1 MKKISKKAIL
11 SILTLV
17 LTVVVL
23 GASTF
28 AWFTLGTTATVD
40 NFDVNVTSSEGL
52 EISLDGNNW
61 YTRLNSD
68 IMRDY
73 IENQVTTAR
82 LNNDGDFVM
91 DAVTTSDGIDFFKFS
106 ISGNEMVHTESDKA
120 VANEDFLQLQFKLR
134 TKVNQK
140 VILSNLGVTSTL
152 ESWTS
157 DQDFTLAKG
166 NTPVTSTGSTSSIN
180 ADLADALRVSVLAV
194 ASHGDDV
201 TDPVVFEKDNTG
213 STNTTGTLA
222 KDSSDNY
229 IGAFEY
235 YSKKSGFTNLLETNF
250 EPKSAT
256 ANFGS
261 NTTKLADFT
270 SQTLSGGEDYYTVDV
285 TFNIWF
291 EGYDNEAFD
300 AVLDQMVSIVLAFQ
314 LVP

>member
-73 IENQVTTAR
+73 IEDQVTAAR

-106 ISGNEMVHTESDKA
+106 ISGNKMVHTEFDEA
-120 VANEDFLQLQFKLR
+120 VANEDFLQLTFKLR

-140 VILSNLGVTSTL
+140 VILSNLDVTSTPK
-152 ESWTS
+152 SWIS
-157 DQDFTLAKG
+157 DQDFTLAKD
-166 NTPVTSTGSTSSIN
+166 NTPVTSTDSID
-180 ADLADALRVSVLAV
+180 ADLADALRVSVLAD

-201 TDPVVFEKDNTG
+201 TVPVVFEKDGAG

-235 YSKKSGFTNLLETNF
+235 YSKKSGFTNSLETNF
-250 EPKSAT
+250 VPISAT
-256 ANFGS
+256 PNFGS
-261 NTTKLADFT
+261 NTTELADFT

>member
-73 IENQVTTAR
+73 IEDQVTAAR

-106 ISGNEMVHTESDKA
+106 ISGNEMVHEPSDKA
-120 VANEDFLQLQFKLR
+120 VANEDFLQLTFKLR

-140 VILSNLGVTSTL
+140 VILSNLDVTSTL
-152 ESWTS
+152 ESWIS

-166 NTPVTSTGSTSSIN
+166 NTSVTSTDPIN
-180 ADLADALRVSVLAV
+180 ADLADALRVSVLAD

-213 STNTTGTLA
+213 TTNTTGTLA
-222 KDSSDNY
+222 KDTNNNY

-235 YSKKSGFTNLLETNF
+235 YSKKSGFTNSLETNF
-250 EPKSAT
+250 VPISAT
-256 ANFGS
+256 PNFGS
-261 NTTKLADFT
+261 NTTELADFT

>member
-73 IENQVTTAR
+73 IEEQVTAAR

-106 ISGNEMVHTESDKA
+106 ISGNKMVHTEFDEA
-120 VANEDFLQLQFKLR
+120 VANEDFLQLKFKLR
-134 TKVNQK
+134 TKVNQR
-140 VILSNLGVTSTL
+140 VIFILSNLSKVSMLILKHLYGFFPYHVMHVH
-152 ESWTS
+152 
-157 DQDFTLAKG
+157 QD
-166 NTPVTSTGSTSSIN
+166 
-180 ADLADALRVSVLAV
+180 
-194 ASHGDDV
+194 
-201 TDPVVFEKDNTG
+201 
-213 STNTTGTLA
+213 
-222 KDSSDNY
+222 
-229 IGAFEY
+229 
-235 YSKKSGFTNLLETNF
+235 LLNR
-250 EPKSAT
+250 
-256 ANFGS
+256 
-261 NTTKLADFT
+261 L
-270 SQTLSGGEDYYTVDV
+270 
-285 TFNIWF
+285 
-291 EGYDNEAFD
+291 
-300 AVLDQMVSIVLAFQ
+300 
-314 LVP
+314 